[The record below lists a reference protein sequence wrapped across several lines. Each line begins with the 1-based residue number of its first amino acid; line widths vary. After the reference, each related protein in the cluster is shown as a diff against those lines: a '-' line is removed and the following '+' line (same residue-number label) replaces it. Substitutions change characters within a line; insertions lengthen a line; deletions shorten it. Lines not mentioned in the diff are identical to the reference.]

1 MVSKW
6 LEPGGVGGGGG
17 GFMTPQG
24 LPSRSS
30 IVTSTPFPG
39 QNVSSLPFT
48 PARPS
53 LGQPAQPLFTQP
65 TALRQLPS
73 RPLASGTVASHLSNI
88 RNEPLL
94 ESDEDDYET
103 SSHDSERKSPRY
115 NTTKDGEVAK
125 TRTVAAVS
133 IGRPVT
139 TPPQSR
145 GGEETLISR
154 PPSLAVRKKRGSASV
169 HQSAEKAAAESSSS
183 SSDEESSSSDSE
195 SGSSS
200 SGSESSSENETQEQ
214 HS

>member
-1 MVSKW
+1 MAS
-6 LEPGGVGGGGG
+6 GGGGGGGGG
-17 GFMTPQG
+17 GFLTPQV

-53 LGQPAQPLFTQP
+53 LQSPLHQPVQPLFTQP
-65 TALRQLPS
+65 TALRQLS
-73 RPLASGTVASHLSNI
+73 TRPLAQASHLSNI

-115 NTTKDGEVAK
+115 GPTKDSELAK
-125 TRTVAAVS
+125 TKTVAAVS
-133 IGRPVT
+133 TGQPVIR
-139 TPPQSR
+139 PPQSR
-145 GGEETLISR
+145 GGEETPTSR

-169 HQSAEKAAAESSSS
+169 RQSAEKAAAESSSS
-183 SSDEESSSSDSE
+183 SDDESSSSDSE

-200 SGSESSSENETQEQ
+200 SGSESSSENET
-214 HS
+214 

>member
-1 MVSKW
+1 
-6 LEPGGVGGGGG
+6 
-17 GFMTPQG
+17 MTPQE
-24 LPSRSS
+24 LPSGSS

-48 PARPS
+48 PTRP
-53 LGQPAQPLFTQP
+53 QPLFTQP

-73 RPLASGTVASHLSNI
+73 RSLASGTAASHLSNI

-103 SSHDSERKSPRY
+103 SSHDSERKSPRHG
-115 NTTKDGEVAK
+115 TMKDDEIVKTK
-125 TRTVAAVS
+125 TVAAAS
-133 IGRPVT
+133 TGQSVT

-145 GGEETLISR
+145 GGEERPISR

-169 HQSAEKAAAESSSS
+169 RQSAEKAAAESSSS
-183 SSDEESSSSDSE
+183 SSDDESSSSDSE

-200 SGSESSSENETQEQ
+200 SGSESSSENETQGQ
-214 HS
+214 H